1 MDPVLP
7 AIRDYCTKITK
18 LRSLLLNKSLDVI
31 VNLHLEGGLAT
42 MPVPASMIRTPLVR
56 QFFVLAK
63 YEMRLIVS
71 EAVSSFF
78 MKTLEDSFSNGRIH
92 GEPGAISVK
101 DIAYRDLENTQSIIH
116 SLRDLNGEHIMMS
129 EKFTSMVDFARSV
142 VQLRKSFQLDGLG
155 IQRETFNALVSK
167 FPHIPVC
174 AQAEMTLVR
183 QHITLEDLILAL
195 TNALTAK
202 KPFSYYN
209 ADKLIGAEDSY
220 RVTISQDPSK
230 SSRRNLN
237 LKVLDVSHLHSLLD
251 RCEVYLG
258 ESPYPTP
265 KALDNL
271 IVAAKHISSI
281 REHVAARRWNDA
293 DTVLGQ
299 LRSEDIESLVPSISV
314 ELQACTEVVDIEI
327 VIMACEVALTSDGLK
342 ATADDV
348 GCIDVSVI
356 SNEKTKLAVSLCES
370 RGCKTRD
377 ASVLFKAVQFIKEL
391 RDAALHFDLDKTRSL
406 LDTAAREGLEAQFPD
421 IVLNEMS
428 VARVLV
434 LNEDYSNQILGLVAK
449 GAIKLINGV
458 LDVAS
463 IDTEPLREMLDSVS
477 RVREAWR
484 GRKLKM
490 VIEIAT
496 ALHLLRASTR
506 NNMWDVIAK
515 KIDTLNKSVSDLIEF
530 VAQKQREGRSA
541 HLAFEESIHII
552 QDECKVL
559 NDLVAMHLF
568 ESDAIKELSQNG
580 LTSSKIGNTS
590 SAGIDPA
597 PMQALLDRLDRM
609 KKVSSVAVLPALI
622 SLGATMQLVHDIRES
637 IVHGHWENVEKLVNR
652 STTSDMY
659 SSFPEVTKKEIQA
672 VKDELYNRD
681 IIARLTNALLVG
693 RLEGSVENADF
704 GTLGCRTLDAE
715 IQECKLAVLKTD
727 EASCLLYSAMQVLR
741 VRQFAL
747 ENPTP
752 WGKLKTHISGL
763 LVPQQLSKLHPT
775 CLPEIELIY
784 QVVLDHL
791 LCTAM
796 KDAIIAGSV
805 SGTPGNLN
813 CSRVTSSALIA
824 SIEDVSLT
832 QLKTS
837 RSVQYYGCA
846 SLVLRLR
853 EILKDVYSDPPVG
866 NVDAAWLKV
875 NEILAEF
882 QKIRAQNPQD
892 AGWAVCKG
900 EIMLI
905 SREAHI
911 QDSLRILRD
920 GVTASCNKFD
930 SYNQSWVSV
939 GAKREGSDFTMELL
953 SNLDLDTIIKACTA
967 KSDCMSPHMEKLL
980 IGVYSL
986 RTLRSQIN
994 RCEWVQVKELTKS
1007 PDLQAFIQLAPFVA
1021 DEVKRAYQHAHN
1033 KEIID
1038 LIEKVLARPYKFSLS
1053 LSHEEADLALEAESL
1068 LEQAI
1073 KKADS
1078 ATITSAFA
1086 ESSLACAKLLYQLR
1100 WNVRNYETE
1109 RFKELVKWFR
1119 SNSNS
1124 FPPSALEEVNLTEV
1138 LYYSAIAVKDIF
1150 DALSRGAATM
1160 KGGQLDV
1167 SVVETEELQRAVTS
1181 AENIENPS
1189 DDLRNT
1195 IRIANMIIELRIA
1208 QRNRD
1213 EGGVTIVIDR
1223 IASSN
1228 FNIPSIAVV
1237 EVSVARADV
1246 GNKAAIAIMTSAL
1259 ASFRSDEASSG
1270 VMRSASEDG
1279 AALEGGAKPKKSVRM
1294 TVAPTSSKAL
1304 AIAIQQAESRGIF
1317 SDEAKRL
1324 RKTAVFVL
1332 ALRRAIEA
1340 DDWFRVDELL
1350 AEYDRVHRSRRRS
1363 IAIAPGI
1370 EDVAVKEIKFVRV
1383 QLHAMSSVV
1392 ELQKLL
1398 RSGWATCCNGIVDV
1412 SDVEVE
1418 PLEDAIKRVE
1428 LSIFELDEMNAYR
1441 HETASVHHAVM
1452 GSADAMDDDPDGAAH
1467 GGEVEV
1473 GDPYRS
1479 AGKQIKKD
1487 TLGRLVSG
1495 AKEILAIRNFL
1506 MAGEIN
1512 SASTHA
1518 ERTLNSKPHSI
1529 IIPELQLY
1537 YVEIGR
1543 ALHMMRLCRSLR
1555 GSMRL
1560 GNVEALETSI
1570 FEAQQA
1576 SLQHSGDLGLLR
1588 TLEKAMTL
1596 HASIIKTHN
1605 HLRALVSGFDV
1616 AAIESALEHCKQL
1629 NMSGNLVEKV
1639 HKRLALLQRF
1649 EKSVADITSKINL
1662 NTSAI
1667 EVQELVHQLAVSS
1680 KLEDHP
1686 VALRCKVLM
1695 RLSERSL
1702 NTALVAE
1709 AMFTGNVLLA
1719 ACATV
1724 RIRQQALSREI
1735 CGDMYDLENFPGFRE
1750 PTEFA
1755 SRMMLVS
1762 QDLLQTMLVHTESP
1776 IPTSLTRLSPVL
1788 AALAVWIFRH
1798 CIQALEGNLY
1808 SHPEVN
1814 LRNLV
1819 ALGRFSL
1826 PMRTEILAQ
1835 IVKQLRE
1842 NSNED
1847 EACIRLW
1854 VVLIT
1859 CLEHFPPSM
1868 EFEPYLETFFHDE
1881 LNFSTNPDIAELIS
1895 QCILKLHCSVF
1906 MYGYNRKITSSWNAS
1921 LKHMATLLNPK
1932 TRLAVRVTS
1941 NRVKY
1946 GVLVESAGS
1955 SKARRRSVTGATS
1968 LRHSLEAPMTSSPRV
1983 SGKRERKGSVTSG
1996 ARRSPNVAATARTED
2011 SAVST
2016 SDSLLTETDAKAN
2029 AAVTQQQAALKKKL
2043 SRRSSMVVPGGGGAG
2058 GVGADGAAK
2067 DSSSMDGDIGS
2078 SVSIPFIT
2086 RRPGGA
2092 SSGGKGTDGLD
2103 DDPTAG
2109 ANTGHRRGTPE
2120 DWEAR
2125 FQLLS
2130 RGQSAMGFEAFNNA
2144 IRSDGLDPKDK
2155 VILQFLMTGSI
2166 PQIPM
2171 LQRQLAEDSKA
2182 FTESD
2187 SNEKARSEARKQ
2199 LVAAAC
2205 DSIDKKQVAADGSA
2219 MRFWNNFVVPLCT
2232 RVTST
2237 GVLLRGAPAFGM
2249 AVGIP
2254 QPTIALT
2261 WREYRDIVIGGMNWL
2276 WKKK

>member
-1 MDPVLP
+1 M
-7 AIRDYCTKITK
+7 
-18 LRSLLLNKSLDVI
+18 
-31 VNLHLEGGLAT
+31 
-42 MPVPASMIRTPLVR
+42 VR
-56 QFFVLAK
+56 QFFQIAK
-63 YEMRLIVS
+63 YEMKLIVS

-78 MKTLEDSFSNGRIH
+78 TKTLEDSFSRGRIQ
-92 GEPGAISVK
+92 GEPGAISAK
-101 DIAYRDLENTQSIIH
+101 DIAYRDLENTQSTIN
-116 SLRDLNGEHIMMS
+116 SLRDLNGEQIMMS
-129 EKFTSMVDFARSV
+129 EKFMSMVDFARSV

-167 FPHIPVC
+167 FPHIPAC

-183 QHITLEDLILAL
+183 QHITLEELILAL
-195 TNALTAK
+195 TIALTAK

-209 ADKLIGAEDSY
+209 VDKLIGAEDSY
-220 RVTISQDPSK
+220 RVMISQDPSK
-230 SSRRNLN
+230 STKRNLN
-237 LKVLDVSHLHSLLD
+237 QKVLDVTHLHSLLD
-251 RCEVYLG
+251 RCDAYLAG
-258 ESPYPTP
+258 STYSTP
-265 KALDNL
+265 KRLANL
-271 IVAAKHISSI
+271 IVAAKYICSI
-281 REHVAARRWNDA
+281 REHVTARRWDDA
-293 DTVLGQ
+293 DKVIAQ
-299 LRSEDIESLVPSISV
+299 VRAEEIETLVPTIGV

-327 VIMACEVALTSDGLK
+327 VIMACEAALTSHGLK
-342 ATADDV
+342 PTSDDI
-348 GCIDVSVI
+348 GCIDPSAI
-356 SNEKTKLAVSLCES
+356 SNEKTRTAIALCES

-377 ASVLFKAVQFIKEL
+377 TNVLFKAVQYIRDL
-391 RDAALHFDLDKTRSL
+391 RDAVLNSDLERTRGL
-406 LDTAAREGLEAQFPD
+406 LDTAAKEGLEAQFPD
-421 IVLNEMS
+421 IVVNEMS

-434 LNEDYSNQILGLVAK
+434 LNEDFSNQIFALVAK
-449 GAIKLINGV
+449 GSIKLINGIV
-458 LDVAS
+458 DIAS

-484 GRKLKM
+484 GRKLHM

-506 NNMWDVIAK
+506 NNMWDVIVK
-515 KIDTLNKSVSDLIEF
+515 KIDALNRNISDLFEF
-530 VAQKQREGRSA
+530 VAVKHKEVRPHSLSA
-541 HLAFEESIHII
+541 AQTAFKDCIQVVQEECRI
-552 QDECKVL
+552 L

-568 ESDAIKELSQNG
+568 ELDAIKELSQNG
-580 LTSSKIGNTS
+580 LTISKIGNVAT
-590 SAGIDPA
+590 AGIDPE
-597 PMQALLDRLDRM
+597 PMQSLLDRLDRM
-609 KKVSSVAVLPALI
+609 KKVSSVAVLPALVT
-622 SLGATMQLVHDIRES
+622 LGATMQLVHDIRES
-637 IVHGHWENVEKLVNR
+637 IVHSHWENVEKLVNR
-652 STTSDMY
+652 SITSDMY

-704 GTLGCRTLDAE
+704 GTLGCRTLDSE

-752 WGKLKTHISGL
+752 WSKLKTHISGL
-763 LVPQQLSKLHPT
+763 LVPQQVSKLHPT
-775 CLPEIELIY
+775 CIPEIELIY

-791 LCTAM
+791 LCTNI
-796 KDAIIAGSV
+796 KDAIIVGSV
-805 SGTPGNLN
+805 TGTPGNLN
-813 CSRVTSSALIA
+813 CSRVSSSALIA
-824 SIEDVSLT
+824 AIEDVT
-832 QLKTS
+832 PAQLRSS
-837 RSVQYYGCA
+837 RSLQYYTCA

-853 EILKDVYSDPPVG
+853 EVLKDIYADPPVG
-866 NVDAAWLKV
+866 NVTSAWLKV

-882 QKIRAQNPQD
+882 YKIKTQNSQD
-892 AGWAVCKG
+892 VGWAVCKG
-900 EIMLI
+900 EVMLI
-905 SREAHI
+905 AREAHI
-911 QDSLRILRD
+911 QDSLRILSE
-920 GVTASCNKFD
+920 GVAASCNKFD

-939 GAKREGSDFTMELL
+939 GSKREGSDFAIDLL
-953 SNLDLDTIIKACTA
+953 ANHDLDTIIKSCSVKTEY
-967 KSDCMSPHMEKLL
+967 MSSHMEKIL

-986 RTLRSQIN
+986 RSLRSQIN
-994 RCEWVQVKELTKS
+994 RCEWAQVKELTKNS
-1007 PDLQAFIQLAPFVA
+1007 DLQAFVQLAPFVV

-1038 LIEKVLARPYKFSLS
+1038 LIEKVLARPYNFALS
-1053 LSHEEADLALEAESL
+1053 LSPEEVDQAVEAESL

-1073 KKADS
+1073 KKAES

-1100 WNVRNYETE
+1100 LSVRNYDTD
-1109 RFKELVKWFR
+1109 RFEELVRWFR
-1119 SNSNS
+1119 SNASA
-1124 FPPSALEEVNLTEV
+1124 FPLSAMEEVNLTEN
-1138 LYYSAIAVKDIF
+1138 LYYSAVAVRDIF
-1150 DALSRGAATM
+1150 DALSRGAAAM

-1167 SVVETEELQRAVTS
+1167 SVVETDELQRAVAT
-1181 AENIENPS
+1181 AEQISEPS
-1189 DDLRNT
+1189 DDLRT
-1195 IRIANMIIELRIA
+1195 IIRIANMIVELRLA
-1208 QRNRD
+1208 QRNRN

-1259 ASFRSDEASSG
+1259 ASLRSNEASSP
-1270 VMRSASEDG
+1270 VIRSNSEDG
-1279 AALEGGAKPKKSVRM
+1279 ANLGSEGGGKPKKSVRM
-1294 TVAPTSSKAL
+1294 AVAPTSSKAL

-1317 SDEAKRL
+1317 SDDAKKL

-1350 AEYDRVHRSRRRS
+1350 AEYDRVHRTRRKSIVSMRS
-1363 IAIAPGI
+1363 ID
-1370 EDVAVKEIKFVRV
+1370 DVAAREIRFVRV

-1418 PLEDAIKRVE
+1418 PLEEAIKRVE

-1441 HETASVHHAVM
+1441 HETTSTHHAAISSQESM
-1452 GSADAMDDDPDGAAH
+1452 DLDDDPDGTAA
-1467 GGEVEV
+1467 GGDAEV

-1487 TLGRLVSG
+1487 TLGRLVKG

-1506 MAGEIN
+1506 LTGEIN

-1588 TLEKAMTL
+1588 TLEKAMSL

-1605 HLRALVSGFDV
+1605 HLKALVSGFDV
-1616 AAIESALEHCKQL
+1616 AAIQRALELCKQL
-1629 NMSGNLVEKV
+1629 NMSGALVDKV

-1649 EKSVADITSKINL
+1649 EKSVSEVTSKINL
-1662 NTSAI
+1662 SSSALEI
-1667 EVQELVHQLAVSS
+1667 QELVNQLAVSS
-1680 KLEDHP
+1680 KLEGHP

-1702 NTALVAE
+1702 STALVAE

-1719 ACATV
+1719 ACETV
-1724 RIRQQALSREI
+1724 RIRQQALNREVW
-1735 CGDMYDLENFPGFRE
+1735 GDAFDLENFPGFRE
-1750 PTEFA
+1750 PAEFA

-1798 CIQALEGNLY
+1798 CIQALESNLY

-1814 LRNLV
+1814 IRNLV

-1842 NSNED
+1842 NSNGED
-1847 EACIRLW
+1847 ACIRLW

-1859 CLEHFPPSM
+1859 CLEHFPPSR
-1868 EFEPYLETFFHDE
+1868 EFEPYLETFFQDE
-1881 LNFSTNPDIAELIS
+1881 LNFCTNADIAELIS
-1895 QCILKLHCSVF
+1895 QCVLKLHCAVF
-1906 MYGYNRKITSSWNAS
+1906 MYGYNRKITSPWNAS
-1921 LKHMATLLNPK
+1921 LKHMASLLNPK
-1932 TRLAVRVTS
+1932 TRLAVRVMS
-1941 NRVKY
+1941 NRIKY
-1946 GVLVESAGS
+1946 GVLVETAGS
-1955 SKARRRSVTGATS
+1955 SKARRRSVTGASS
-1968 LRHSLEAPMTSSPRV
+1968 LRSSLLNGDGVSSPSARTP
-1983 SGKRERKGSVTSG
+1983 GKRDKRGSITSG
-1996 ARRSPNVAATARTED
+1996 SNRKSPNIGTNTDESVLSTRDAASTNTGD
-2011 SAVST
+2011 MNSVSPA
-2016 SDSLLTETDAKAN
+2016 SLPASS
-2029 AAVTQQQAALKKKL
+2029 KKM
-2043 SRRSSMVVPGGGGAG
+2043 SRRSSMVGAVGASAGAG
-2058 GVGADGAAK
+2058 AMAKDLDEDDDEGLGAA
-2067 DSSSMDGDIGS
+2067 
-2078 SVSIPFIT
+2078 VSIPFVPS
-2086 RRPGGA
+2086 RRHASA
-2092 SSGGKGTDGLD
+2092 SSSQRGSDGGEDES
-2103 DDPTAG
+2103 AG
-2109 ANTGHRRGTPE
+2109 GSTTGHRRGTAE

-2125 FQLLS
+2125 FLLLS
-2130 RGQSAMGFEAFNNA
+2130 RGQSSMGFEAFNNS
-2144 IRSDGLDPKDK
+2144 IRSDSFDPKDR
-2155 VILQFLMTGSI
+2155 VVLQFLMTWVL

-2171 LQRQLAEDSKA
+2171 LQRQLAEDAKA
-2182 FTESD
+2182 FSESD
-2187 SNEKARSEARKQ
+2187 SNERGRSESRRQ
-2199 LVAAAC
+2199 LVMAAC
-2205 DSIDKKQVAADGSA
+2205 DSIDKKQLAADGSA

-2232 RVTST
+2232 RVTGT
-2237 GVLLRGAPAFGM
+2237 GVLLRGAPSSLSQGS
-2249 AVGIP
+2249 P
-2254 QPTIALT
+2254 QPSIALT
-2261 WREYRDIVIGGMNWL
+2261 WREYRDIVIGGMTWL